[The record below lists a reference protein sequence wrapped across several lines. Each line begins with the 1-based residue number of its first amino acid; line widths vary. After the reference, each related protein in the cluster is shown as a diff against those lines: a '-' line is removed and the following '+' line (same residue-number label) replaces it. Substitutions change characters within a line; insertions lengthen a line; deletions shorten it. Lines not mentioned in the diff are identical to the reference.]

1 MKFNQLKTGIQAMAT
16 VFGFSLIMVACN
28 NNDESA
34 NNSTTATGESTADS
48 MSAAKTNDL
57 DSANR
62 TPSGSSTTA
71 AAKRKGRASASMKAD
86 DAAVKIEKDKMGIY
100 TRAEVS
106 PNYGGNLESYIQ
118 DNIQYPQDAI
128 DNNIEGTVQ
137 VQFAV
142 DENGKVTNVSTL
154 GNKLGY
160 GLEEEAIKVV
170 SAMPKWTPGQVKGKK
185 VKTWRTLPIVYQ
197 LES

>member
-1 MKFNQLKTGIQAMAT
+1 MKFNQLKTSIQAMAT

-48 MSAAKTNDL
+48 MSAAKTSNP
-57 DSANR
+57 DSAGR
-62 TPSGSSTTA
+62 TAGGGSTA
-71 AAKRKGRASASMKAD
+71 AAKRKGRASAAMKSD
-86 DAAVKIEKDKMGIY
+86 DATVKIEKDKMGIY

-128 DNNIEGTVQ
+128 DNNVEGTVQ